1 MLRWF
6 PRTQWISLG
15 IKCIETQLIFF
26 FFQAR
31 LYWDSCCSRREWEQV
46 TGSLAHSQAGVSW
59 FHIRGEG
66 RDVSRPKGWLVMLC
80 AEGMSS
86 TLLLLRAP
94 CFCSQLFRSGIVF
107 FNFLYFLSI
116 ISSTC
121 TSTLFLVPYES
132 ESVSHSVMS
141 DSLWLR
147 GL

>member
-26 FFQAR
+26 FFRQGFTGTPAAAGESENKSQVPLLTPKQGWAGSTYGVR
-31 LYWDSCCSRREWEQV
+31 VGMCPDWRGDWLCCVQ
-46 TGSLAHSQAGVSW
+46 
-59 FHIRGEG
+59 
-66 RDVSRPKGWLVMLC
+66 
-80 AEGMSS
+80 
-86 TLLLLRAP
+86 RAWAVP
-94 CFCSQLFRSGIVF
+94 CFYSGHRAFGSQLFRSGVVF

>member
-1 MLRWF
+1 MVSKD
-6 PRTQWISLG
+6 TMNILG
-15 IKCIETQLIFF
+15 DKMHRNTTNFF

-31 LYWDSCCSRREWEQV
+31 LYWDSCSRREWEQV

-94 CFCSQLFRSGIVF
+94 CFCSQLFRSGVVF
-107 FNFLYFLSI
+107 FTFLYFLSI

-121 TSTLFLVPYES
+121 TPTALFLVPYES